1 MQMGKVMYSP
11 NQIFL
16 LLFYISI
23 TCYLYFYIEIILSNI

>member
-23 TCYLYFYIEIILSNI
+23 IRYLYFYIEIILSNI